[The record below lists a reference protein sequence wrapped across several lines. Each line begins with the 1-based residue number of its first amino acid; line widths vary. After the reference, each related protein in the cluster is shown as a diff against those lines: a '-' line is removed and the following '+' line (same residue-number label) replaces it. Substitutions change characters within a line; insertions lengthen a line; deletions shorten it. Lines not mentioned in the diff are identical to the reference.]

1 MKLIRPVLA
10 AILLTG
16 WIFFLNNP
24 IVTSTATI
32 PAPGPFMSPFTGFWH
47 NAAIPDVAKNRIS
60 SKQLTEATQ
69 VYWDDRLVPH
79 IFAGDEKDALY
90 TSGYIVAS
98 QRLWQM
104 DMLARSAQGR
114 LAEVLGG
121 DRLIARDK
129 EQRRMGM
136 LFGAEN
142 AIRGWKKDSIH
153 FQLIEAY
160 CNGINDYINQLKER
174 DYPIE
179 YKLMGFK
186 PEPWSP
192 LKTAAIVK
200 YMAQSLCSRES
211 DLEATLTR
219 AYLGD
224 SLYSYLF
231 PSYFEAQ
238 TPVIPKGQPWTFRPI
253 PDSLETKSS
262 FDNMMTLYKRPNLL
276 PPPGQGSN
284 NWAVSGS
291 KTKSG
296 FPILCSDPH
305 LRLTLPSIW
314 FENQIHSPEMNA
326 YGVSVPG
333 IPGILIGFN
342 EHIAWGETNVSHD
355 VADWYRVQW
364 VDSNHTRYLL
374 DGQALEVTY
383 KIEEIRIKNQPTI
396 FDTVKYTCWGP
407 VVAESQ
413 DDPHS
418 GLAYHWIAHEI
429 PESFEM
435 LVFLNLMKSKNYD
448 DYYQALNGY
457 RSPAQ
462 NFVFAS
468 KEGDIAITVN
478 GKFPIKKP
486 GQGQFIQD
494 GSSSSNAWQG
504 YVPYEHNPRSKN
516 PVTGYV
522 ASANQHSTDP
532 SYPYYYNGDFD
543 HFRGRMVNR
552 TLAPMTQIAPEHMMS
567 LQNNNYSIKAE
578 ENLPTMIR
586 MLDSAALQ
594 DEEKKELIQKLKLW
608 DFSFDADSEV
618 AGFFN
623 LWYRSMYRLIF
634 DEIYTSKDSSNLEYP
649 ETYLTTR
656 LLNTDIQHKIF
667 DLKATTKTESAGDI
681 ITLAFQQ
688 AIKNIPRDEQGKIKV
703 WKKIADPRI
712 QHLANLP
719 GFSRE
724 HLNVGGTGDALNA
737 VGNGAGPSWRMVVEL
752 GPEIKAR
759 VIFPGGQSGNPAS
772 MFYDNMV
779 DEWAGGKYQN
789 ALFIQNPDEIIPI
802 FKQQFIPNHGK

>member
-10 AILLTG
+10 ALLLLGWILL
-16 WIFFLNNP
+16 LNNP
-24 IVTSTATI
+24 IVTKSATI
-32 PAPGPFMSPFTGFWH
+32 PAPGPFMSPFTGFWQ
-47 NAAIPDVAKNRIS
+47 NAAIPEVGSARIGS
-60 SKQLTEATQ
+60 NQLTGAVQTI
-69 VYWDDRLVPH
+69 WDERLVPH
-79 IFAGDEKDALY
+79 IFAESEKDAVY
-90 TSGYIVAS
+90 TSGYCVAS

-121 DRLIARDK
+121 ERLIARDK
-129 EQRRMGM
+129 EQRRIGM

-142 AIRGWKKDSIH
+142 AIAGWKKDSIR

-160 CNGINDYINQLKER
+160 CQGVNDYIHQLKER

-200 YMAQSLCSRES
+200 YMAQSLCSREA
-211 DLEATLTR
+211 DLEATYTR
-219 AYLGD
+219 AFLGD

-231 PSYFEAQ
+231 PAYFEAQ
-238 TPVIPKGQPWTFRPI
+238 TPVIPKGQPWAFRQS
-253 PDSLETKSS
+253 PDSLAGRAS
-262 FDNMMTLYKRPNLL
+262 FDNMMTLYKRPNHL

-296 FPILCSDPH
+296 FPILCNDPH

-314 FENQIHSPEMNA
+314 FENQIHTPEMNA

-342 EHIAWGETNVSHD
+342 EHIAWGETNVGHD
-355 VADWYRVQW
+355 VADWYQIQW
-364 VDSNHTRYLL
+364 VDSNKTTYLL
-374 DGQALEVTY
+374 DGKSMKVDY
-383 KIEEIRIKNQPTI
+383 KIEEIRVKNQTTI

-407 VVAESQ
+407 VVAESPE
-413 DDPHS
+413 DPHA

-435 LVFLNLMKSKNYD
+435 LVFLNLMKSKNYE
-448 DYYQALNGY
+448 DYYRALNGY
-457 RSPAQ
+457 KSPAQ

-468 KEGDIAITVN
+468 KEGDIALTVN
-478 GKFPIKKP
+478 GKFPIKRH
-486 GQGQFIQD
+486 GQGQYIQD
-494 GSSSSNAWQG
+494 GALSANAWQG
-504 YVPYEHNPRSKN
+504 YVPYEHNPRIKN
-516 PVTGYV
+516 PASGYV

-532 SYPYYYNGDFD
+532 GYPYYYNGDFD
-543 HFRGRMVNR
+543 HFRGRMINR
-552 TLAPMTQIAPEHMMS
+552 ALAPMTQITAGEMML
-567 LQNNNYSIKAE
+567 LQNNNFSIKAE
-578 ENLPTMIR
+578 ENLPVMLR
-586 MLDSAALQ
+586 LLDSSALA
-594 DEEKKELIQKLKLW
+594 EGGKKQLVAKLKSW
-608 DFSFDADSEV
+608 DYRFEGESDV

-634 DEIYTSKDSSNLEYP
+634 DELYTSKDSSSLQYP
-649 ETYLTTR
+649 ETYITTK
-656 LLNTDIQHKIF
+656 LLGGDYQHPIF
-667 DLKATTKTESAGDI
+667 DLIATTPKETAREI
-681 ITLAFQQ
+681 INLAFEQSF
-688 AIKNIPRDEQGKIKV
+688 KSIPRDDLGQIKV
-703 WKKIADPRI
+703 WSKIADPRI

-724 HLNVGGTGDALNA
+724 HLNVGGSADALNA
-737 VGNGAGPSWRMVVEL
+737 IGNGSGPSWRMIVEL
-752 GPEIKAR
+752 GPEIQAS

-772 MFYDNMV
+772 RFYDNMV
-779 DEWAGGKYQN
+779 DEWASGKYQK
-789 ALFIQNPDEIIPI
+789 ALFVQHPEALKPI
-802 FKQQFIPNHGK
+802 FKQQFIPSHVK